1 MVHSILNATAAEA
14 LAIAIRKRVRGEVRF
29 DFRSRAL
36 YAADAADYQQMPIG
50 VVIPRDVNDVVETVA
65 ACRKHDT
72 PITTHG
78 GGTRLAVP
86 WRNSVVIIDMSKY
99 LRGVL
104 AIDPS
109 RQRAVVEP
117 GCALDSLRSKAEEHR
132 LTFGPDPSNHA
143 HCTLGGMIGSNAC
156 GLHSVMAGHTA
167 DNVYRLDIL
176 TYDGLRMT
184 VGPTSEEDLEAIIR
198 GGGRRGEIYAGL
210 KALRDKYAD
219 TIRARFP
226 KIPRRLSGYA
236 IDQLLPENGFNLARA
251 LVGTEETCVIV
262 LHAELRLVPSP
273 PVRTLLV
280 LGYPDI
286 FRAADHIAELMAFK
300 PIGLEGIDD
309 SLVRSM
315 KAKQMRLEELQL
327 LPAGRG
333 WLILEF
339 GGETQEESAGRA
351 RQLMD
356 ELRCKPGA
364 PSMKLLD
371 DPRDEARIR
380 KFREAGLTA
389 TTHGAGLRMVR
400 PIWEDAAVHPQD
412 VGPYLREYRALLDK
426 YGYRCSLYGH
436 FGEGCIHYRIDF
448 IAHERIRHWR
458 AFVDEKTDLVVR
470 YNGSLSTEQADE
482 PAQADLLPKLYGDAL
497 VQAFREFKAI
507 WDPQNRMNPGRVMDS
522 FSYARPLHL
531 RRAM

>member
-1 MVHSILNATAAEA
+1 MVHSILNATPAEA
-14 LAIAIRKRVRGEVRF
+14 LAVAIRKRIRGEVRF
-29 DFRSRAL
+29 YRHSRERC
-36 YAADAADYQQMPIG
+36 AADPVPYRQEPMG
-50 VVIPRDVNDVVETVA
+50 VVIPQNINDVVEAVA
-65 ACRKHDT
+65 VCRKHDA
-72 PITTHG
+72 PITPHPG
-78 GGTRLAVP
+78 GPVWTR
-86 WRNSVVIIDMSKY
+86 RCCDSGVIIDMSRF
-99 LRGVL
+99 LRGIHS
-104 AIDPS
+104 IDPD
-109 RQRAVVEP
+109 RQRAWVEP
-117 GCALDSLRSKAEEHR
+117 GCTPDVLRSRAEAYG
-132 LTFGPDPSNHA
+132 LTFGSGLSGHDYA
-143 HCTLGGMIGSNAC
+143 TLGGMIDNGAC
-156 GLHSVMAGHTA
+156 GVHSLTAGCTA
-167 DNVYRLDIL
+167 ENVHSLDIL

-184 VGPTSEEDLEAIIR
+184 VGPTSEKDLELIIG

-219 TIRARFP
+219 TIRARIP
-226 KIPRRLSGYA
+226 KVPRRVFGYA
-236 IDQLLPENGFNLARA
+236 IDQLLPENGFNVARA
-251 LVGTEETCVIV
+251 LVGTGGTCAIV

-286 FRAADHIAELMAFK
+286 FRAADHVAEVMAFK
-300 PIGLEGIDD
+300 PIGVEGIDD
-309 SLVRSM
+309 SLVRSV
-315 KAKQMRLEELQL
+315 KAEHMRSEELQL

-339 GGETQEESAGRA
+339 GGETREETAGRA

-371 DPRDEARIR
+371 DPRDEALIR
-380 KFREAGLTA
+380 KFRETGPAAITY
-389 TTHGAGLRMVR
+389 GAGLRIAR
-400 PIWEDAAVHPQD
+400 GIREDAAVHPQD

-436 FGEGCIHYRIDF
+436 FAEGCIHYRIDF
-448 IAHERIRHWR
+448 IARECIRHWR

-482 PAQADLLPKLYGDAL
+482 PARADLLSKLYGDAL

-507 WDPQNRMNPGRVMDS
+507 WDPHNRLNPGRAMDS
-522 FSYARPLHL
+522 FSYARPADL